1 MTKVCFTV
9 GDLKLALE
17 KVADDLPLSESFC
30 MELGYKS
37 PVGFYSIDEAEEKP
51 DDSFM
56 SVDIYPT
63 PIYTQ
68 DQF

>member
-51 DDSFM
+51 ENSFM

-63 PIYTQ
+63 PVYVQ
-68 DQF
+68 E